1 MFQYNSQGC
10 TKPLISVGETVG
22 SIRRQLICIG
32 ESKLYCLNKKI
43 CRFFSA
49 DKKENSLAHSRKI
62 IVRKFEKKQTKTDHT
77 NTHHTHKRTQ
87 THTHTH
93 TKSQKYKPNTKNT
106 NFLATDIYSS
116 FVTFNSDFFFAFH
129 LTRFGL
135 VRAIISGLI
144 IIVAL
149 IFEIKFSSYSEN
161 FVNV

>member
-43 CRFFSA
+43 CRLFSA

-62 IVRKFEKKQTKTDHT
+62 IGRKFEKNRQRQTTQTHTTHT
-77 NTHHTHKRTQ
+77 NAH

-93 TKSQKYKPNTKNT
+93 TQNHKNT
-106 NFLATDIYSS
+106 NPTPKTPIFWQ
-116 FVTFNSDFFFAFH
+116 
-129 LTRFGL
+129 
-135 VRAIISGLI
+135 
-144 IIVAL
+144 L
-149 IFEIKFSSYSEN
+149 IFIQVLSRSIQIFSSLSI
-161 FVNV
+161 